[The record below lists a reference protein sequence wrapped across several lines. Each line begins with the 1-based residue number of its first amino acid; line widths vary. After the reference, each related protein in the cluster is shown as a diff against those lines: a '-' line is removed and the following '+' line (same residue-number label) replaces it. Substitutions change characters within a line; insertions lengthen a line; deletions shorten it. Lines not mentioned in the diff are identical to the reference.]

1 MAENILLETKSI
13 SMQFGG
19 LKAVS
24 DVTMHVDE
32 GQIVSIIGPN
42 GAGKSTIFNMI
53 TGFYDPTEGE
63 IWFKG
68 QKINGMVP
76 KDIVPLGI
84 SRTFQN
90 LRIFP
95 KLKVIENVMI
105 GAHINFHYSLF
116 DSTFRT
122 GKFKDA
128 EAEQIARCYQI
139 LDELEMVNEMNEIA
153 GSLPYGVQRKVEIAR
168 AIATGAKLIL
178 LDEPAAGMN
187 PSESAE
193 LMDFIRLLKKQGYTI
208 LLIEHDMQVV
218 MNVSDYIYVL
228 NFGTLIA
235 EGQAED
241 IRKNPEVIKAYLG
254 SQAHEQTA

>member
-1 MAENILLETKSI
+1 
-13 SMQFGG
+13 
-19 LKAVS
+19 
-24 DVTMHVDE
+24 
-32 GQIVSIIGPN
+32 
-42 GAGKSTIFNMI
+42 
-53 TGFYDPTEGE
+53 
-63 IWFKG
+63 
-68 QKINGMVP
+68 
-76 KDIVPLGI
+76 
-84 SRTFQN
+84 
-90 LRIFP
+90 
-95 KLKVIENVMI
+95 MI

>member
-1 MAENILLETKSI
+1 MEENVILEYRNLT
-13 SMQFGG
+13 MQFGG

-24 DVTMHVDE
+24 NVNFHVNE

-53 TGFYDPTEGE
+53 TGFYNPTEGD
-63 IWFKG
+63 IYYKG
-68 QKINGMVP
+68 KKISGMMP

-90 LRIFP
+90 LRIFK

-105 GAHINFHYSLF
+105 GAHINFHYNLF

-122 GKFKDA
+122 KKFKNA
-128 EAEQIARCYQI
+128 EASQIARSVQI
-139 LDELEMVNEMNEIA
+139 LDELGMINLKDELA
-153 GSLPYGVQRKVEIAR
+153 GSLPYGDQRKVEIAR
-168 AIATGAKLIL
+168 AIATGANLIL

-187 PSESAE
+187 PSESEE
-193 LMDFIRLLKKQGYTI
+193 LMDFIKLLKRQGYTV
-208 LLIEHDMQVV
+208 LMIEHDMQVV
-218 MNVSDYIYVL
+218 MNISDYIYVL

-235 EGQAED
+235 EGHAEE

-254 SQAHEQTA
+254 SQAK